1 MAISWMYSWVTKLFR
16 SKKVYQ
22 DGKEEIVREQVF
34 TPLEE
39 IRNTIIEELH
49 LPPVS
54 NEEVS
59 WKDTVG
65 SVSKYN
71 ILGKKIIGEERIYQI
86 NYYDEE
92 NKLSIEFEGDAYF
105 RHIMIKI
112 KEIARMLDIPAGLNP
127 PEEGVFIK
135 FLDNGSLFVV
145 EICKQ

>member
-127 PEEGVFIK
+127 PEEDIFIK

-145 EICKQ
+145 EVCKQ